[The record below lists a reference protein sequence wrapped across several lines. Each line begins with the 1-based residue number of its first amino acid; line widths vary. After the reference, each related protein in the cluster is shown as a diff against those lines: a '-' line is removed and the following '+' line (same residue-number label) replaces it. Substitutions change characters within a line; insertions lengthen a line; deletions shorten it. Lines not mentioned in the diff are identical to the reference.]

1 MQINSYIISDLEEFK
16 SFVNSNWD
24 DIDIVSF
31 DIETNS
37 VEEIKAQVWGIGLA
51 FEDHEAFYLPLR
63 DQSGLPLLPEKETV
77 EFVTHLL
84 LNKRVIA
91 HNGIYDT
98 LVWFYRYG
106 TRLYNRLYADTILMK
121 HTLDEEPP
129 FGLKEVAVRDLGPWA
144 DKAQMAMIDSVKKN
158 GGTVT
163 KTNFEMYKCDTQIL
177 GEYCCWDVV
186 LTRKL
191 FDKYQNQLE
200 KENLLKLFY
209 EDEVMP
215 LYREVTIPMKERGIP
230 IDTAYF
236 TNLKAQITEDITKLH
251 KSVTADIEPMV
262 ADFEYEYL
270 EKNFPVK
277 RTGNFPKAYASYFG
291 LELPSIAKK
300 VIDSLQV
307 QPEQVELLNFKHW
320 MQGSEDLLG
329 PIGSVQYRMFFD
341 KNPESTSVF
350 NLSSKHH
357 LKWLFFEHLQESPL
371 STTEKG
377 EPQVDDDFLDSVAH
391 KYAWVKNLQ
400 DLNKLEKIKGT
411 YIEGLLDRAHE
422 GIIYTSFLQFG
433 TTSGRFASRN
443 PNLQNQPRPKED
455 DSGLSPIVLHY
466 NNAIRA
472 GFVAPEG
479 YAFVDSDYSALEP
492 RCVDKFTRV
501 TVDGESKFIKD
512 ISIGQSIDTVVGP
525 RKVLNKWFT
534 KKPSVM
540 ILTNKG
546 VIKTSP
552 DHKIYSKSRNGWLT
566 ANQLTVGEI
575 LQTQKTVS
583 KENKETVLP
592 IYGMTKELS
601 KPIGTLT
608 LTNDLAWLLGAFMG
622 DGLSSCVR
630 KVNSS
635 TKKNTTGMTGY
646 IGICGLDEDG
656 VVNKFISVLGE
667 YGYIPTIS
675 QDKRSKSGRFSQV
688 TYNSPELLNIFCN
701 TFEVSQLKDPSKKFG
716 SKKLHLPSYLMNA
729 SKEIKLAFLAG
740 LLDTDGTVGSRQV
753 GGRDIIF
760 ATAVPE
766 FANDICRL
774 LDTLNM
780 ESTITYT
787 IKNDKHFGCQVRILK
802 HSSVRL
808 KELGITAM
816 MACKRKSQ
824 QINLFEARSAAPP
837 LSECSIRHIFKS
849 EILSDMVDITVE
861 DAEEFVG
868 NGVRIHNCFAHMSGD
883 KNLQDIF
890 HSGTDMYSAIAIR
903 VFGLDNCSAFKK
915 DPNFVGKLHPE
926 KRQIIKAL
934 ALAVTYGAESF
945 RIADLLKIDPKEAQ
959 KLINDYL
966 NAYPNLRKYIDECHR
981 ETNTYG
987 KVKTIFG
994 RVRHLKEAKDLFDT
1008 YGHSLSD
1015 ANWARKRGLKDQR
1028 RLYKN
1033 KLNNSTNFK
1042 IQALAGHIINRAM
1055 YLINRELNKAG
1066 VDGWVCLMVHDQV
1079 VVTVAKHQAEQ
1090 TVAIVQRC
1098 MENVVK
1104 LDVPLVAEPKI
1115 AYNLRDSH

>member
-16 SFVNSNWD
+16 FFVKSNWD
-24 DIDIVSF
+24 DINIVSF

-63 DQSGLPLLPEKETV
+63 DKAGLPMLPEKETV

-84 LNKRVIA
+84 QNKKVIA

-98 LVWFYRYG
+98 LVWYHRYG
-106 TRLYNRLYADTILMK
+106 IRLYNSLYADTILMK

-200 KENLLKLFY
+200 VENLSKLFY

-215 LYREVTIPMKERGIP
+215 LYREVTITMKERVIP
-230 IDTAYF
+230 IDTTYF
-236 TNLKAQITEDITKLH
+236 TNLKTQITNDIDKLH
-251 KSVTADIEPMV
+251 KEVMVDIDALV

-300 VIDSLQV
+300 IIDNLVIE
-307 QPEQVELLNFKHW
+307 PEQVELLNFKHW

-329 PIGSVQYRMFFD
+329 PIGSVQYKMFFD

-357 LKWLFFEHLQESPL
+357 LKWLFFERLQESPL

-377 EPQVDDDFLDSVAH
+377 EPQIDDDFLDSIAH
-391 KYAWVKNLQ
+391 KYSFVKSLQ

-411 YIEGLLDRAHE
+411 YIEGLLERAHD

-492 RCVDKFTRV
+492 RC
-501 TVDGESKFIKD
+501 
-512 ISIGQSIDTVVGP
+512 
-525 RKVLNKWFT
+525 
-534 KKPSVM
+534 
-540 ILTNKG
+540 
-546 VIKTSP
+546 
-552 DHKIYSKSRNGWLT
+552 
-566 ANQLTVGEI
+566 
-575 LQTQKTVS
+575 
-583 KENKETVLP
+583 
-592 IYGMTKELS
+592 
-601 KPIGTLT
+601 
-608 LTNDLAWLLGAFMG
+608 
-622 DGLSSCVR
+622 
-630 KVNSS
+630 
-635 TKKNTTGMTGY
+635 
-646 IGICGLDEDG
+646 
-656 VVNKFISVLGE
+656 
-667 YGYIPTIS
+667 
-675 QDKRSKSGRFSQV
+675 
-688 TYNSPELLNIFCN
+688 
-701 TFEVSQLKDPSKKFG
+701 
-716 SKKLHLPSYLMNA
+716 
-729 SKEIKLAFLAG
+729 
-740 LLDTDGTVGSRQV
+740 
-753 GGRDIIF
+753 
-760 ATAVPE
+760 
-766 FANDICRL
+766 
-774 LDTLNM
+774 
-780 ESTITYT
+780 
-787 IKNDKHFGCQVRILK
+787 
-802 HSSVRL
+802 
-808 KELGITAM
+808 
-816 MACKRKSQ
+816 
-824 QINLFEARSAAPP
+824 
-837 LSECSIRHIFKS
+837 
-849 EILSDMVDITVE
+849 
-861 DAEEFVG
+861 
-868 NGVRIHNCFAHMSGD
+868 FAHMSGD
-883 KNLQDIF
+883 KNLQQIF
-890 HSGTDMYSAIAIR
+890 HTGTDMYSAIAIR

-915 DPNFVGKLHPE
+915 DPNFVGKLYPE

-934 ALAVTYGAESF
+934 ALAVTYGAESY
-945 RIADLLKIDPKEAQ
+945 RIADLLKIDPKDAQ
-959 KLINDYL
+959 KLIDDYL
-966 NAYPNLRKYIDECHR
+966 AAYPKLRSYIEQCHR
-981 ETNTYG
+981 ETNLYG
-987 KVKTIFG
+987 KVSTIFG
-994 RVRHLKEAKDLFDT
+994 RVRHLKEAKMLYDS

-1015 ANWARKRGLKDQR
+1015 SNWARKRGLKDQR

-1055 YLINRELNKAG
+1055 CQINRELNKAG
-1066 VDGWVCLMVHDQV
+1066 IDGWVCLMVHDQV
-1079 VVTVAKHQAEQ
+1079 VVTAAKSQAEQ
-1090 TVAIVQRC
+1090 AVAIVQRC